1 VSSFKAYRILIVEIK
16 VKHTEK
22 EEGIKAL
29 FCSQLYVWA
38 LVPKSVILRPEGE
51 SKI

>member
-1 VSSFKAYRILIVEIK
+1 VSSLKAYRVLIVEIK

-22 EEGIKAL
+22 EEEIKAL
-29 FCSQLYVWA
+29 FCSVWA
-38 LVPKSVILRPEGE
+38 LVPKSVIVRAEGE